1 VKFALAFLVTL
12 LLAVPVAAQK
22 QPIEPDSCL
31 YRIPA
36 SAFKRVPVFLEATAD
51 SASRAILPGAD
62 LFAQSVAFRLR
73 ALLGGNE
80 SKLAEADSTIDWN
93 RMWGEV
99 RVTLHK
105 NDAPTWV
112 IPDWSSSDS
121 DHARSALTFLQK
133 AIQDVVASGE
143 TVAIPDGSLGDSIT
157 FGLSLV
163 HPRVMKDLKLIP
175 VKGRQPIPVF
185 TMAVAWEKSVELT
198 KFPHIVY
205 PEFSRSLGA
214 IGNVMLSFAVDK
226 QGRADMETVKEM
238 WPPAAKRLTG
248 DLRQAYDAFL
258 RAVIRGL
265 PSARFSPAVIGG
277 CVMNQKVIQTFHF
290 KIP

>member
-1 VKFALAFLVTL
+1 MKLALAFLITL
-12 LLAVPVAAQK
+12 LPAVPVEAQK

-36 SAFKRVPVFLEATAD
+36 NAFKRVPVFLEATAD

-73 ALLGGNE
+73 ALLGGSE
-80 SKLAEADSTIDWN
+80 SKLAEADSTIDWS
-93 RMWGEV
+93 RLWGEV
-99 RVTLHK
+99 VVTLHK
-105 NDAPTWV
+105 DGAPTWA
-112 IPDWSSSDS
+112 IPEWSSRDS
-121 DHARSALTFLQK
+121 DHPRSALRFLRN

-143 TVAIPDGSLGDSIT
+143 TVSFPDGFSGDSIT

-163 HPRVMKDLKLIP
+163 HPRVMKDLKVIP
-175 VKGRQPIPVF
+175 VKGRQPVPVF

-205 PEFSRSLGA
+205 PEVSRSLGA
-214 IGNVMLSFAVDK
+214 IGNVQISFAVNK
-226 QGRADMETVKEM
+226 QGRADMETVKEV
-238 WPPAAKRLTG
+238 WPATLRRPTG
-248 DLRQAYDAFL
+248 ELRNAYDAFL

-277 CVMNQKVIQTFHF
+277 CVMNQKVVQTFDF